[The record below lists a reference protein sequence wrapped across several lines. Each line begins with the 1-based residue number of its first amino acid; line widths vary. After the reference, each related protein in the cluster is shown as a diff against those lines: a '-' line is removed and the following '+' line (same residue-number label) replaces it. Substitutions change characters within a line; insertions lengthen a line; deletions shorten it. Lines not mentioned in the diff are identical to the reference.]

1 MSPQSLHSYDDRQK
15 FQTIFTEEIEGE
27 LISALPGQSTGEK
40 KLKTDILEV
49 VFMTR
54 SWARIKEFS
63 PDLLR
68 KGLGSVK
75 QLCSLLKT
83 NGGVTDGEDPVTWLR
98 GELYEPMTM
107 FPISWDM
114 REANTSGF

>member
-1 MSPQSLHSYDDRQK
+1 MTIGGSFRQSLPRRLK
-15 FQTIFTEEIEGE
+15 GE

-63 PDLLR
+63 PDLLK

-83 NGGVTDGEDPVTWLR
+83 NGGVPEGEDTVTWLR
-98 GELYEPMTM
+98 GELSRADDNVPDFMGHA
-107 FPISWDM
+107 
-114 REANTSGF
+114 RA